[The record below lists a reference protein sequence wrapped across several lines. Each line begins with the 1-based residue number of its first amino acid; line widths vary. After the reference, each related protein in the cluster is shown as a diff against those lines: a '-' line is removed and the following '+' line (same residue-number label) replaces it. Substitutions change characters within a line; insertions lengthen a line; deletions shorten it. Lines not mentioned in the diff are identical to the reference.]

1 MKAAKAM
8 QVQTQTVGY
17 RPRPG
22 RLILAVLLAL
32 AVTLAPVTPA
42 RSETGQSSGEQR
54 ALVCTMQ
61 PTRLG
66 RKCFCRGAYGWRPA
80 AAFMCWWSAR

>member
-1 MKAAKAM
+1 MKAET

-32 AVTLAPVTPA
+32 AVTLAPVTPPA
-42 RSETGQSSGEQR
+42 SAAPAER
-54 ALVCTMQ
+54 ALVCKMQ

-80 AAFMCWWSAR
+80 PMIMCQLSR